1 MSIHINN
8 GEITAASCNCCNKRL
23 NVMWGKIAED
33 HFIIRGY
40 QHSRNEHIAILCIP
54 CVENKLKDI
63 NFDKKDTTI
72 GYC

>member
-1 MSIHINN
+1 
-8 GEITAASCNCCNKRL
+8 
-23 NVMWGKIAED
+23 MWGKIAED

-63 NFDKKDTTI
+63 NFDEKDTTI